1 MSDLVSCPV
10 CGDLPSTLTVNTGRD
25 GAFPDAFHRLKSLEI
40 RDVFRC
46 PDCGALF
53 EWQDFPQFYGSG
65 NNAEESLT
73 RLTPEAAFLF
83 RRLLEDR
90 IGADEASGLLDEAFT
105 TVPPKTLTTLIV
117 HLMYF
122 RLDQFELLL
131 GPLVD
136 RFLRENSQ
144 ELYSLLYAFTNGKP
158 DRCRLMIR
166 LLKDRALPS
175 SAKYLLELCET
186 ESLPAHQSGLGGA
199 EPKQTD

>member
-1 MSDLVSCPV
+1 MSDSVSCPV

-25 GAFPDAFHRLKSLEI
+25 EVFPDAFRRLKSLEI
-40 RDVFRC
+40 RDVLRC
-46 PDCGALF
+46 PDCSALF
-53 EWQDFPQFYGSG
+53 EWQDLPQFYGSG

-73 RLTPEAAFLF
+73 RLTPEAAVLF

-90 IGADEASGLLDEAFT
+90 IRADEASGLLDEVFT
-105 TVPPKTLTTLIV
+105 AVPFKTLMAVLV
-117 HLMYF
+117 HLMHF

-158 DRCRLMIR
+158 DRCRLIIGM
-166 LLKDRALPS
+166 LKNRALPS

-186 ESLPAHQSGLGGA
+186 LDIA
-199 EPKQTD
+199 K